1 MIVDLCRRISCKG
14 FYYNIVFY
22 IEGPDLRDCNFN
34 NIHSENDI
42 IRYFVTE
49 MKRKEKMQ
57 VDIGLSLNAFKRI
70 SDKEIIKEINPNH
83 FSILRV
89 NSNEED
95 GLSQKFIDYQSI
107 RQVNIEDIDILY
119 KSIIPRYKI
128 RWRDIEEFRRRH
140 RTGIVND
147 KLKRYMRRF
156 WVENYG
162 IKQVSR

>member
-70 SDKEIIKEINPNH
+70 SDKEIIKEIKSNH

-89 NSNEED
+89 NSND
-95 GLSQKFIDYQSI
+95 GLFQKFIDYQSI

-119 KSIIPRYKI
+119 KSIIPSYKI
-128 RWRDIEEFRRRH
+128 RWGDIEEFRRRH
-140 RTGIVND
+140 RTEIVND
-147 KLKRYMRRF
+147 KLERYMRRF

>member
-70 SDKEIIKEINPNH
+70 SDKEIIKEINHNH

-119 KSIIPRYKI
+119 KSIIPSYKI
-128 RWRDIEEFRRRH
+128 RWGDIEEFRRRH

-162 IKQVSR
+162 IKQVSQ